1 MVNRYRLPHPHV
13 PVRLFG
19 LIVCLLALLA
29 GCIQVSSG
37 GAALPT
43 TIPTA
48 VVPTAVPLPSATLP
62 PAPETAVPPP
72 TTSPSPT
79 SIISAKPSLPTTTL
93 EPVETAVLEPV
104 ETAPSLPSPAAG
116 YTTSVI
122 GYSAEERPLTDI
134 QFGSGP
140 THIVFIGGIHGG
152 YEWNTILLAYDMI
165 DYFAANPGDIPAEVT
180 LHIIPAA
187 NPDGQYLVTGQEAR
201 FSALDVAADSLP
213 GRVNGRGV
221 DLNRNWDCNWTPTA
235 LWRDQPTSG
244 GAKAFSEPETMALRD
259 FLLELNPAAVIFWH
273 SAANGV
279 FAAGCPGVYQPS
291 LDLAEIYGRAA
302 GYPVY
307 ETFTSYQ
314 VTGDAGD
321 WLSLQ
326 GIPAI
331 SVELLSHESTDWSRN
346 LDGVTAVLR
355 QFSQINQ

>member
-1 MVNRYRLPHPHV
+1 MIKRS
-13 PVRLFG
+13 FG
-19 LIVCLLALLA
+19 LIVCLLPLLLA
-29 GCIQVSSG
+29 GCVQISSG
-37 GAALPT
+37 VSALPT

-48 VVPTAVPLPSATLP
+48 VVPTAVPQPSATLP

-72 TTSPSPT
+72 TTLPSPT
-79 SIISAKPSLPTTTL
+79 SVIATKPSLPTTTITL

-104 ETAPSLPSPAAG
+104 ETASWPTPAAG

-140 THIVFIGGIHGG
+140 THIIFIGGIHGG

-165 DYFAANPGDIPAEVT
+165 DYFAANPRAVPAEVT

-187 NPDGQYLVTGQEAR
+187 NPDGQYLITGLEGR

-221 DLNRNWDCNWTPTA
+221 DLNRNWDCNWTANA

-244 GAKAFSEPETMALRD
+244 GVKVFSEPETLALRD
-259 FLLELNPAAVIFWH
+259 FLLELNPVAVIFWH

-279 FAAGCPGVYQPS
+279 FAAGCPDVHQPS
-291 LDLAEIYGRAA
+291 LNLAGVYGRAA

-307 ETFTSYQ
+307 ETFTSYP

-326 GIPAI
+326 GIAAV
-331 SVELLSHESTDWSRN
+331 SVELLNHESTDWSKN
-346 LDGVTAVLR
+346 LAGVTAVLR

>member
-1 MVNRYRLPHPHV
+1 M
-13 PVRLFG
+13 
-19 LIVCLLALLA
+19 ALLLP
-29 GCIQVSSG
+29 GCIRVSSE
-37 GAALPT
+37 ATAVLPT

-48 VVPTAVPLPSATLP
+48 VRAHSIHAHSHQRSTASRSGNDHTTANDYPLANTSSGRSHSFADATASLTRLTLP
-62 PAPETAVPPP
+62 P
-72 TTSPSPT
+72 SSPT
-79 SIISAKPSLPTTTL
+79 
-93 EPVETAVLEPV
+93 
-104 ETAPSLPSPAAG
+104 PASG
-116 YTTSVI
+116 YTTRII
-122 GYSAEERPLTDI
+122 GYSVEERPLTDI

-140 THIVFIGGIHGG
+140 THIVFVGGIHGG

-165 DYFAANPGDIPAEVT
+165 DYFTANPGDIPADVT

-187 NPDGQYLVTGQEAR
+187 NPDGQYLVTAQEGR
-201 FSALDVAADSLP
+201 FSPLDVAADSLP
-213 GRVNGRGV
+213 GRVNGHGV
-221 DLNRNWDCNWTPTA
+221 DLNRNWDCNWTANA

-259 FLLELNPAAVIFWH
+259 FLLELNPVAVIFWH

-279 FAAGCPGVYQPS
+279 FAAGCTDVYQPS
-291 LDLAEIYGRAA
+291 LNLAGIYGRAA

-331 SVELLSHESTDWSRN
+331 SVELLNHESTDWSKNRA
-346 LDGVTAVLR
+346 GVTAVLR
-355 QFSQINQ
+355 QFNQINP